1 MLKVEGKDGYTN
13 FLKIKS
19 VRWRSQG
26 EAYLTEFYK
35 KKKRINLI
43 LKAEISAP
51 NLTKLQ
57 ALKLISVLSN
67 HKVH

>member
-13 FLKIKS
+13 FFKIKS
-19 VRWRSQG
+19 VWWRSQG

-35 KKKRINLI
+35 KKERINLI

-51 NLTKLQ
+51 NLTKLL

-67 HKVH
+67 NKVH